1 MQNLAEMARPRGV
14 GPRLRRYLLF
24 VILLV
29 TLGATAWFERTFLL
43 QGAAD
48 LWIVSDPI
56 TPADAVVVLGGGA
69 DIRPFVAGDLYAK
82 GLVHKVLLSQVE
94 EDRPAMFSVTPSDTD
109 LNLSILRK
117 LGVPDSAIERFGKG
131 SKNTWDEVV
140 ALRDWTK
147 MHATSVLIVPAEV
160 FLARRLRWV
169 LQQEFLGTGVR
180 IEVPSFDPPNGYRR
194 KEWWETGGG
203 PITFRNEVLKYFY
216 YRLKY

>member
-1 MQNLAEMARPRGV
+1 MARPRGA
-14 GPRLRRYLLF
+14 GRRLRRYLLF

-29 TLGATAWFERTFLL
+29 LLGATAWFERTFLL

-69 DIRPFVAGDLYAK
+69 DIRPLVAGDLYAK
-82 GLVHKVLLSQVE
+82 GIVHKILLSQVE
-94 EDRPAMFSVTPSDTD
+94 QDCSDKIGVALNHTE

-117 LGVPDSAIERFGKG
+117 LGVPDSAIELFGSG

-147 MHATSVLIVPAEV
+147 MHTTSVLIVPAEV
-160 FLARRLRWV
+160 FFARRLRWV
-169 LQQEFLGTGVR
+169 LQHEFLETGVR
-180 IEVPSFDPPNGYRR
+180 IQVPSFDPPNGYRR
-194 KEWWETGGG
+194 KEWWKTGGG

>member
-1 MQNLAEMARPRGV
+1 MVRPRGADR
-14 GPRLRRYLLF
+14 RLRHYLLF

-29 TLGATAWFERTFLL
+29 CLGTTAGFERTFLL

-48 LWIVSDPI
+48 LWTVSDPI

-82 GLVHKVLLSQVE
+82 GIVHKILLSQVE
-94 EDRPAMFSVTPSDTD
+94 QDCSDKIGVALNHTE

-117 LGVPDSAIERFGKG
+117 LGVPDSAIELFGSG

-147 MHATSVLIVPAEV
+147 MHTTSVLIVPAEV
-160 FLARRLRWV
+160 FFARRLRWV
-169 LQQEFLGTGVR
+169 LQHEFLETGVR
-180 IEVPSFDPPNGYRR
+180 IQVPSFDPPNGYRR
-194 KEWWETGGG
+194 KEWWKTGGG
-203 PITFRNEVLKYFY
+203 PITFRNEVLKYLY

>member
-1 MQNLAEMARPRGV
+1 MLDGEMARPRGA
-14 GPRLRRYLLF
+14 GRRLRCYLLF

-29 TLGATAWFERTFLL
+29 SLGATAWFERTFLL

-69 DIRPFVAGDLYAK
+69 DIRPLVAGDLYAK
-82 GLVHKVLLSQVE
+82 GLVHKVLLSQVG
-94 EDRPAMFSVTPSDTD
+94 EDRSAIIGVTPTDTE

-117 LGVPDSAIERFGKG
+117 VGVPDSAIELLGNG

-147 MHATSVLIVPAEV
+147 THAISVLIVPAEV
-160 FLARRLRWV
+160 FFARRLRWV
-169 LQQEFLGTGVR
+169 LQHEFLGTGVR

-203 PITFRNEVLKYFY
+203 PITFRNEMLKYFY

>member
-1 MQNLAEMARPRGV
+1 MPRPRGAV
-14 GPRLRRYLLF
+14 RRLRAYLLT

-29 TLGATAWFERTFLL
+29 SLGANAWFERIFLL
-43 QGAAD
+43 QGVAD

-69 DIRPFVAGDLYAK
+69 DIRPLVAGDLYAK
-82 GLVHKVLLSQVE
+82 GIVHKILLSQVE
-94 EDRPAMFSVTPSDTD
+94 QDCSDKIGVALNHTE

-117 LGVPDSAIERFGKG
+117 LGVPDSAIELFGNG

-140 ALRDWTK
+140 TLKDWTK
-147 MHATSVLIVPAEV
+147 THATSVLIVPAEV
-160 FLARRLRWV
+160 FFARRLRWV
-169 LQQEFLGTGVR
+169 LQHEFLGSGVR

>member
-1 MQNLAEMARPRGV
+1 MARPRGA
-14 GPRLRRYLLF
+14 GRWLRRYLLF

-29 TLGATAWFERTFLL
+29 SLGATAWFERTFLL

-82 GLVHKVLLSQVE
+82 GLVHKVLLSQ
-94 EDRPAMFSVTPSDTD
+94 TDTE

-117 LGVPDSAIERFGKG
+117 LGVPDSAIELFGNG
-131 SKNTWDEVV
+131 SKKTWDEVV

-147 MHATSVLIVPAEV
+147 THATSVLIVPAEV
-160 FLARRLRWV
+160 FFARRLRWV
-169 LQQEFLGTGVR
+169 LRHEFLGTGVR

-194 KEWWETGGG
+194 KEWWATGGG

>member
-1 MQNLAEMARPRGV
+1 V
-14 GPRLRRYLLF
+14 ILF
-24 VILLV
+24 VS
-29 TLGATAWFERTFLL
+29 LGATAWFERTFLL
-43 QGAAD
+43 QGAAN
-48 LWIVSDPI
+48 LWTVSDPI

-82 GLVHKVLLSQVE
+82 GLVHKVLLSQMQ
-94 EDRPAMFSVTPSDTD
+94 EDRSGTIGVTPSDTD

-117 LGVPDSAIERFGKG
+117 LGVPDSAIELFGNG

-160 FLARRLRWV
+160 FFARRLRWV
-169 LQQEFLGTGVR
+169 LQREFLGTRVHV
-180 IEVPSFDPPNGYRR
+180 EVPSFDPPNAYRL
-194 KEWWETGGG
+194 KEWWKTGGG

-216 YRLKY
+216 YRLRY